1 MACILSGLPK
11 NMAKGERDSNEST
24 SSEARV
30 IVLCEDDRVEPD
42 ELTICS
48 KICYGFGGAPYQMTG
63 SAIGIFLQIFLL
75 DVALVNP
82 FYASVILFVGRA
94 WDAFTDPLIGF
105 LVSKSPRRKIGTLIP
120 WIVVSTP
127 FAATAYIL
135 LWSVPSSTMSL
146 QAKIMWY
153 LLWYCLFQTLLT
165 CYHVPYSA
173 LTMFISSKQKERD
186 SITAYRM
193 MVEVLGTVIGAI
205 LQGQIASAFSK
216 HTSIK
221 CYKEGFNSS
230 LSTSNPMVVVDPSSG
245 ITPAIL
251 EDLRIGYVVGA
262 AATAGVFCLCAI
274 VLCLGVKEKTSPY
287 HASDDSKSMR
297 SFFNGACMVLRH
309 GPYVKLIIGFLF
321 TSLAFQLVEGNF
333 ALFCTYSMDFG
344 QDFQNIVVTILVM
357 AALGIPFWQWFL
369 GRFGKKTA
377 MFVGMLWAIPFLVLI
392 IIIPSNLTMLYFIA
406 MSSGFS
412 VSAAFLLPWS
422 MLPDVV
428 DDFILKYPEY
438 MGHEAIF
445 YSFYVFFLKFASGI
459 SLGISTLSLDFAGY
473 KMGSCHQPESVA
485 FTLKMLV
492 SPVPIALILL
502 GLLLFRLYPINEQRR
517 REIVKGLEQ
526 LKIEK
531 ARMECEDVKN
541 GIVQR

>member
-1 MACILSGLPK
+1 M
-11 NMAKGERDSNEST
+11 
-24 SSEARV
+24 
-30 IVLCEDDRVEPD
+30 
-42 ELTICS
+42 
-48 KICYGFGGAPYQMTG
+48 
-63 SAIGIFLQIFLL
+63 
-75 DVALVNP
+75 VNP

-120 WIVVSTP
+120 WIVMSTP
-127 FAATAYIL
+127 FAVTAYTL

-173 LTMFISSKQKERD
+173 LTMFISSRQKERD
-186 SITAYRM
+186 SVTAYRM
-193 MVEVLGTVIGAI
+193 MVEVLGTVTGAI
-205 LQGQIASAFSK
+205 LQGQIVSAFSK
-216 HTSIK
+216 HTSTK
-221 CYKEGFNSS
+221 CYKQGFKFDTSNSS
-230 LSTSNPMVVVDPSSG
+230 LSTSKPVVVADPSSE
-245 ITPAIL
+245 ITPAVL
-251 EDLRIGYVVGA
+251 KDMRTGYVVGA

-287 HASDDSKSMR
+287 HADGNSKSQK
-297 SFFNGACMVLRH
+297 SFFNGACKVLRH

-321 TSLAFQLVEGNF
+321 TSLAFQLVEANF

-344 QDFQNIVVTILVM
+344 QDFHNIVVTILVM

-438 MGHEAIF
+438 TGHEAIF

-473 KMGSCHQPESVA
+473 KIGSCDQPENVA

-517 REIVKGLEQ
+517 REIIKGLEQ
-526 LKIEK
+526 LKVEK
-531 ARMECEDVKN
+531 AKMECEDVKHC
-541 GIVQR
+541 IVQR